1 MTIEGRSGMRE
12 IAWHMMVPC
21 LCWWEGSSTPS
32 RENTWVGVLFPDL
45 KGAIVQKCDFRGGRW
60 SYLALPWAMIA
71 LLRRP
76 MSTIGVSLVSPEQW
90 RRRMGGIL
98 QRALMILTKSNS
110 QMCESR
116 NWRCYWPSRRFCLSG
131 GRIGVIYEDPISS
144 DCYHTI
150 WLVCNVRHPFGHMSP
165 HERG

>member
-60 SYLALPWAMIA
+60 CLGRW
-71 LLRRP
+71 LLCWGDLW
-76 MSTIGVSLVSPEQW
+76 STIGVSLVSPEQW
-90 RRRMGGIL
+90 IRRMGGIL
-98 QRALMILTKSNS
+98 HRALMILTKSNS

-116 NWRCYWPSRRFCLSG
+116 NWRCYWLSRRFCLSG